1 MKENIYI
8 DLNEDVRSVIS
19 KIQESE
25 SEQVDLI
32 VPTGARVFQ
41 NIVDAHLIREAGANA
56 DKVLTVIT
64 SDLMGKI
71 FAQRAGLS
79 VASENGANE
88 ENIFGATAVAGG
100 RMSDIVPRK
109 YNAVLAS
116 KSTVKAGPFAPVKPL
131 SFSKI
136 KSTVLKSA
144 GSKKNMPAGE
154 AAKNKGEIGAG
165 FLKSYREERSR
176 NSVFDDLSK
185 INRRKSFL
193 PFKIS
198 ATAVVAG
205 IVALTVL
212 AGVVVFSKALPKAEI
227 IIYPARESVE
237 DSVDVFVS
245 SRDFQADLA
254 KGIIPGELLTLEK
267 NENGEFSATG
277 QKEVSQKAKGKIII
291 YNSFSSQP
299 QAFVAS
305 RFQSEDGAEAGKIF
319 WTTKG
324 LIVPGAVIK
333 DGKTTPGQIT
343 AEAVAAEPGEA
354 YNIGPSKFIMPALK
368 NTPKA
373 EKIYAMSESAMA
385 GGQTGRA
392 TVVSNDDVNKAYD
405 SLKEKIKP
413 QFQGLKQNLPVGF
426 QLWPEAYNEELA
438 ESSSAPEAGEA
449 ADKFKVNVKMVA
461 RAIVFRSQ
469 DLDNYINQ
477 KISTGLKEGKTL
489 LASSKEVSF
498 IKPPVVDYQKN
509 TITASLLVRY
519 DVIDNFDAEDFKKSI
534 LNKKIKDVN
543 KIKSG
548 YKNIERVEIKF
559 WPFWVRRVSSNSDR
573 VTIKIVGM

>member
-8 DLNEDVRSVIS
+8 DLNEDVQSVIS

-32 VPTGARVFQ
+32 VPTGARVLQ
-41 NIVDAHLIREAGANA
+41 NIVDTHLIREAGVNA
-56 DKVLTVIT
+56 DKVLTVVT

-88 ENIFGATAVAGG
+88 ESIFGATAIAGG

-109 YNAVLAS
+109 NTAIMAS
-116 KSTVKAGPFAPVKPL
+116 KSAVKAGPFAPVKPL

-136 KSTVLKSA
+136 KSA

-176 NSVFDDLSK
+176 NNIFDDLNK

-198 ATAVVAG
+198 VTAVVAG
-205 IVALTVL
+205 IVILTALT
-212 AGVVVFSKALPKAEI
+212 GVVVFSKTLPKAEI

-291 YNSFSSQP
+291 YNNYSSQA

-305 RFQSEDGAEAGKIF
+305 RFQAEAGKIF

-324 LIVPGAVIK
+324 LTVPGAVIK

-343 AEAVAAEPGEA
+343 AEVIAAEPGEA

-426 QLWPEAYNEELA
+426 QLWPEAYNEELT

-477 KISTGLKEGKTL
+477 QISAGLKDGKTL

-534 LNKKIKDVN
+534 LNKKIQDVN

-548 YKNIERVEIKF
+548 YKNIERVEVNF
-559 WPFWVRRVSSNSDR
+559 WPFWVRRVSSNPDR

>member
-1 MKENIYI
+1 MAKENIYI
-8 DLNEDVRSVIS
+8 DLNEDVQAVIS

-41 NIVDAHLIREAGANA
+41 NIVDTHLIREAGANA
-56 DKVLTVIT
+56 HKILTVVT

-88 ENIFGATAVAGG
+88 ENIFGATAIAGG

-109 YNAVLAS
+109 NIAVVTS
-116 KSTVKAGPFAPVKPL
+116 KSAVKAGPFAPVKPL

-136 KSTVLKSA
+136 KPATLKSA
-144 GSKKNMPAGE
+144 GSKKNMPASE

-176 NSVFDDLSK
+176 NNVFDDLSK

-205 IVALTVL
+205 LVVLTALT
-212 AGVVVFSKALPKAEI
+212 GVVVFSKALPKAEV

-237 DSVDVFVS
+237 DRVDVFIS
-245 SRDFQADLA
+245 SRDSQADLA

-277 QKEVSQKAKGKIII
+277 QKKVSQKAKVKIII

-299 QAFVAS
+299 QAFVVS
-305 RFQSEDGAEAGKIF
+305 RFQAEGGKIF

-324 LIVPGAVIK
+324 LTVPGAVIK

-343 AEAVAAEPGEA
+343 AEVIAAEPGEA
-354 YNIGPSKFIMPALK
+354 YNIGPSRFIMPALK

-373 EKIYAMSESAMA
+373 EKIYAMSESAMT
-385 GGQTGRA
+385 GGRTGQS

-477 KISTGLKEGKTL
+477 QISAGLKEGKTL
-489 LASSKEVSF
+489 LVSSKEVSF
-498 IKPPVVDYQKN
+498 IKPPVVDYQKSA
-509 TITASLLVRY
+509 ITASLAVRY
-519 DVIDNFDAEDFKKSI
+519 DVIDNFDAEDFKKLI
-534 LNKKIKDVN
+534 LNKKIQDVN

-548 YKNIERVEIKF
+548 YKNIERVEVNF
-559 WPFWVRRVSSNSDR
+559 WPFWVRRVSSNPDR

>member
-1 MKENIYI
+1 MARENIYI
-8 DLNEDVRSVIS
+8 DLNEDVQSVIS

-32 VPTGARVFQ
+32 MPTGARVLQ
-41 NIVDAHLIREAGANA
+41 NIVDTHLIREAGANA
-56 DKVLTVIT
+56 NKVLTVVT

-88 ENIFGATAVAGG
+88 ESIFGAAIVAGG

-109 YNAVLAS
+109 NTLALAS
-116 KSTVKAGPFAPVKPL
+116 KSTVKSGLFAPVKPL
-131 SFSKI
+131 SFSKV
-136 KSTVLKSA
+136 KSAALKSV

-154 AAKNKGEIGAG
+154 VAKNKGEIGAG
-165 FLKSYREERSR
+165 FLKSYREERSK

-198 ATAVVAG
+198 AAVVVAG
-205 IVALTVL
+205 IVVLTAL

-227 IIYPARESVE
+227 IIYPARESVD
-237 DSVDVFVS
+237 DSVDVFIS
-245 SRDFQADLA
+245 SRDSQADLA

-267 NENGEFSATG
+267 SENGEFSATG

-299 QAFVAS
+299 QTFVVS
-305 RFQSEDGAEAGKIF
+305 RFQAEGANSAAGGPSTGVGAGKIF

-324 LIVPGAVIK
+324 LTVPGAIIK

-343 AEAVAAEPGEA
+343 TEVIAASPGEA

-373 EKIYAMSESAMA
+373 DKIYAMSDLPMA
-385 GGQTGRA
+385 GGQTGQS

-449 ADKFKVNVKMVA
+449 ADKF
-461 RAIVFRSQ
+461 
-469 DLDNYINQ
+469 
-477 KISTGLKEGKTL
+477 
-489 LASSKEVSF
+489 
-498 IKPPVVDYQKN
+498 
-509 TITASLLVRY
+509 
-519 DVIDNFDAEDFKKSI
+519 
-534 LNKKIKDVN
+534 
-543 KIKSG
+543 
-548 YKNIERVEIKF
+548 
-559 WPFWVRRVSSNSDR
+559 
-573 VTIKIVGM
+573 